1 MANKERH
8 PVRLPPKVAGTLLR
22 VLQFLVVSIGFFA
35 WWVAMFLLV
44 SLVAVNIW
52 SVTWPQILVRSLL
65 LTAASSAVYIVVMI
79 RRERK
84 KQGGAS

>member
-44 SLVAVNIW
+44 DEDENPIAIYDDPNGGDIW
-52 SVTWPQILVRSLL
+52 TDP
-65 LTAASSAVYIVVMI
+65 
-79 RRERK
+79 
-84 KQGGAS
+84 